1 MTARVQV
8 GSILIE
14 DRPGITGTLGIESEP
29 YGGNWSV
36 VRSLNGFDLD
46 RKIRAHGWNVFFV
59 AGEVRTTVFGAVG
72 ARTTRKALQRIL
84 ARTSDKSFNCLEV
97 TGIAAKRFVGVP
109 YTSISATGGISNR
122 VAACMTSSGGGRIR
136 RMPSGL
142 EADQAV
148 QLRQHREIVLRCS
161 R

>member
-109 YTSISATGGISNR
+109 YTSISANWRHIQQS
-122 VAACMTSSGGGRIR
+122 CCLYDIQR
-136 RMPSGL
+136 RRT
-142 EADQAV
+142 DQKDAEWA
-148 QLRQHREIVLRCS
+148 RG
-161 R
+161 

>member
-46 RKIRAHGWNVFFV
+46 RKIRAYGWNVFFI

-97 TGIAAKRFVGVP
+97 TGITAKRFVGVP
-109 YTSISATGGISNR
+109 YTSMSANWRHIQQSCNLDD
-122 VAACMTSSGGGRIR
+122 IQR
-136 RMPSGL
+136 RRT
-142 EADQAV
+142 DQKDAEWA
-148 QLRQHREIVLRCS
+148 RG
-161 R
+161 